1 MTTAWSRRAL
11 LATGGGA
18 ALALGLPAAASA
30 SDSASPSALPNATAT
45 DGAADEFAALRA
57 KWRDLYLGTGFSP
70 TAEPFKSKLA
80 DLGTQATGYH
90 STMAPARGSSGRT
103 WSTWTPIRTPTRSR
117 SASPPT

>member
-18 ALALGLPAAASA
+18 ALALGLPTAASA
-30 SDSASPSALPNATAT
+30 SGPAALPASAASTTAA
-45 DGAADEFAALRA
+45 DAADEFAALRA

-80 DLGTQATGYH
+80 DLGTQASGFR
-90 STMAPARGSSGRT
+90 STMAPARGSSGRI

>member
-18 ALALGLPAAASA
+18 ALALGLPTAASA
-30 SDSASPSALPNATAT
+30 SGSAALPASAAST
-45 DGAADEFAALRA
+45 DAADAADDFAALRA

-80 DLGTQATGYH
+80 DLGAQASGFR
-90 STMAPARGSSGRT
+90 STMAPRAAPSGRT
-103 WSTWTPIRTPTRSR
+103 WSISTPNRTPTPSR
-117 SASPPT
+117 STSPPT